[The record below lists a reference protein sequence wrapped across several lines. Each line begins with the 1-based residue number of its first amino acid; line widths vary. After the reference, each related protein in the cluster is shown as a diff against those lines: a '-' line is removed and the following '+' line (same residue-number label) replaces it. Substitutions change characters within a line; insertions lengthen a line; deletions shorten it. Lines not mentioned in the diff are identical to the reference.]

1 MKIGTN
7 CFDEEDITVDKITVR
22 YMQEPDSEQEDR
34 SKDQILTIESC
45 NTGGGNFA
53 RLHIG
58 EAGWAIN
65 EPEDLV
71 KIVNDFWK
79 RVDIV
84 SDDHKTFKKHD

>member
-7 CFDEEDITVDKITVR
+7 CFDEEDVTVDKITVR
-22 YMQEPDSEQEDR
+22 YMQEPDSDQEDK

-45 NTGGGNFA
+45 WNGVGNFA

-58 EAGWAIN
+58 ETGWAIN

-84 SDDHKTFKKHD
+84 SDDHKTFKKND